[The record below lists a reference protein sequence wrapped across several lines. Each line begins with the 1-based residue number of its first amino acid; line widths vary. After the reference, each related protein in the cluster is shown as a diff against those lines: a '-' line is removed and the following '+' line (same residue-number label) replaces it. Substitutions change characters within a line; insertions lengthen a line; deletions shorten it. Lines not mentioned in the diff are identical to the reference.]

1 MAKLFKEVSTSISSI
16 FGATTAS
23 IQGVSNIITTVADSS
38 ADSIKPTMKIV
49 SDLASAG
56 SEYTEDIVQEARA
69 DNVINTE
76 LRTFK
81 LQAFQEAMADEE
93 VRAKLKAQASLDIME
108 RLFD

>member
-38 ADSIKPTMKIV
+38 ADSIKPTMKMV
-49 SDLASAG
+49 SDIATTG
-56 SEYTEDIVQEARA
+56 SEYTEDILAEAKA
-69 DNVINTE
+69 DNLINAE

-81 LQAFQEAMADEE
+81 LQAFQEAMADEDT
-93 VRAKLKAQASLDIME
+93 RTKLKAQASLDIME